1 MVECVTATYCDRVRG
16 KTLQNSSVTSSECR
30 IIIDRE
36 VLSVNIVIEP
46 VSVFCFFFVST
57 CAIKACYNKI

>member
-1 MVECVTATYCDRVRG
+1 MVGGEC
-16 KTLQNSSVTSSECR
+16 S

-46 VSVFCFFFVST
+46 VSVGFLSFTSSEV
-57 CAIKACYNKI
+57 KILDFDRVLFYYY